1 MSEQYY
7 RKLLRKSKLSKKDY
21 ISILLTFIRRSA
33 REWSFFKTSFIFNI
47 VGIVTGVLSYYFIKL
62 MLNPSEIVSGLIP
75 YGGDFMAFLV
85 VGIAFQQYIDIALHG
100 YYEGLANAYWSSTL
114 EQYLTSPLNPL
125 VFCVASVIWSFII
138 RSLNFMLYLIFGVVL
153 FGVKILFTNVL
164 PVILIFCVST
174 IAVSGL
180 GLLSASTFT
189 LINAKGWEDPIRWA
203 ITTLEGLVVGTYY
216 TPKVLPTFLQV
227 LGLTVDT
234 PAIFITFQQHRVQE
248 QLIKTMQE
256 KGVVIWIPREELSVS
271 RLSYEIHRVLSD
283 SNILSR
289 MSEAKKDILKEF
301 SAKKVVDA
309 ILQLL

>member
-62 MLNPSEIVSGLIP
+62 MLNPSEIVSDLIP

-227 LGLTVDT
+227 LGLILPQTYALDALRRLLISGSTSEKVLLVQFFIPVDPIIGDVVALT
-234 PAIFITFQQHRVQE
+234 AISVIYVPLGYYMFN
-248 QLIKTMQE
+248 
-256 KGVVIWIPREELSVS
+256 KGINFARKVGNLSKWV
-271 RLSYEIHRVLSD
+271 
-283 SNILSR
+283 
-289 MSEAKKDILKEF
+289 
-301 SAKKVVDA
+301 
-309 ILQLL
+309 